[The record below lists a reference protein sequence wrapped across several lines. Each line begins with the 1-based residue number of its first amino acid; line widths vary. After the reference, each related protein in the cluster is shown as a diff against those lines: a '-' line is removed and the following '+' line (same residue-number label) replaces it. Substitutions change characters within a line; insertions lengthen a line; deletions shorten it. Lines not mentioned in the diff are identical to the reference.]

1 MFPWNSFPF
10 NLNQDKAKAPPFEIG
25 KNNVDDYVQKVLSQA
40 FSAFDQG
47 ATNSN
52 DWLGSLLKQ
61 MPSSTNPSSSDDV
74 KLFESFQYIFIHIT
88 VPDEKILERW
98 KVYHTTNQL
107 IIEDSEA
114 AQNTKTITLP
124 ALVDKKKTTAVYKN
138 GILEIILKKKTD
150 MQYTE
155 VGVSKE

>member
-1 MFPWNSFPF
+1 MFPWNLLPF
-10 NLNQDKAKAPPFEIG
+10 NQNQDKAPPFEIG
-25 KNNVDDYVQKVLSQA
+25 KNNVDDYVQKLMSQA
-40 FSAFDQG
+40 FSAFDQN

-52 DWLGSLLKQ
+52 DWVGSLLKQ
-61 MPSSTNPSSSDDV
+61 VPSSSGSSSSNGV
-74 KLFESFQYIFIHIT
+74 KLFESFQFIFIHIS
-88 VPDEKILERW
+88 VPDEKTLERW

-107 IIEDSEA
+107 IIEDSEV

-124 ALVDKKKTTAVYKN
+124 ALVNKKKTTAVYKN
-138 GILEIILKKKTD
+138 GILEVILEKKTD

>member
-1 MFPWNSFPF
+1 MFPWNLLPF
-10 NLNQDKAKAPPFEIG
+10 NQNQDKAPPFEIG
-25 KNNVDDYVQKVLSQA
+25 KNNVDDYVQKVMSQA
-40 FSAFDQG
+40 FSAFDQD

-52 DWLGSLLKQ
+52 DWVGSLLKQ
-61 MPSSTNPSSSDDV
+61 LPSSSGSSSSNGV
-74 KLFESFQYIFIHIT
+74 KLFESFQFIFIHIS
-88 VPDEKILERW
+88 VPDEKTLERW

-107 IIEDSEA
+107 IIEDSEV

-124 ALVDKKKTTAVYKN
+124 ALVNKKKTTAVYKN
-138 GILEIILKKKTD
+138 GILEVILEKKTD

>member
-10 NLNQDKAKAPPFEIG
+10 NLKQDKAPPFEIG
-25 KNNVDDYVQKVLSQA
+25 KTNVDDYVQKVLSQA
-40 FSAFDQG
+40 FSAFGQD

-52 DWLGSLLKQ
+52 DLLGSLLKQ
-61 MPSSTNPSSSDDV
+61 MPASSGSSSPNGV
-74 KLFESFQYIFIHIT
+74 ELFESFQFIFIHIS
-88 VPDEKILERW
+88 VPDEKSLDRW

-107 IIEDSEA
+107 IIEDLEVP
-114 AQNTKTITLP
+114 QNTKTITLP
-124 ALVDKKKTTAVYKN
+124 ALVNKKKTTAVYKN
-138 GILEIILKKKTD
+138 GILEIILQKKTD